1 MRRFWQGMLA
11 GGMVVAGLA
20 WFVAE
25 RRWRYRWAMRILRQG
40 RMAARMAR
48 RGWNEAERRM
58 SRAGR
63 RLRYAWRAL
72 KD

>member
-20 WFVAE
+20 WYMNE
-25 RRWRYRWAMRILRQG
+25 RRRRYRLALRILRQG
-40 RMAARMAR
+40 SMAARMAR
-48 RGWNEAERRM
+48 RGWREAGRRM

-63 RLRYAWRAL
+63 RLRFAWRAL